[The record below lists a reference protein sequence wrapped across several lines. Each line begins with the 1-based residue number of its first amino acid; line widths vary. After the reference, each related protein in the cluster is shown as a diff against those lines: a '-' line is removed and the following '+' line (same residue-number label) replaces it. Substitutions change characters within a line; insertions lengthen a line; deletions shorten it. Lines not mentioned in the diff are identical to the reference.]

1 MDSAVI
7 IVKLPELDD
16 KAIAGVQDFLHE
28 LLLAFESHYYQQLKC
43 MQQPASN
50 NNENI
55 IIEGENPF

>member
-16 KAIAGVQDFLHE
+16 KAIAGMQDFLHE
-28 LLLAFESHYYQQLKC
+28 LLLAFEAHYYQQLKR
-43 MQQPASN
+43 MRQPAS

-55 IIEGENPF
+55 IINGENPF